1 MLVSKK
7 EGNMLYSSSIIKNG
21 ECNAVV
27 TATGINTF
35 FGKTIQLVHMAK
47 PRLHM
52 EEVVSSVVKILFLI
66 VLVFVGITFI
76 VSLVRGETF
85 LSMLQLVLILL
96 VTAVPVAM
104 PAMFTVSMAK
114 GSQQLVAKG
123 VLVSRLSATEDAAT
137 LTILCIDKTGTITQN
152 KLSVQDT

>member
-1 MLVSKK
+1 MLAGKK
-7 EGNMLYSSSIIKNG
+7 EGNMLYSGSVIKNG

-35 FGKTIQLVHMAK
+35 FGKTIQLVQIAK

-66 VLVFVGITFI
+66 VLVFVGITLG
-76 VSLVRGETF
+76 VSLLRGETF
-85 LSMLQLVLILL
+85 LSMLPLILILL

-114 GSQQLVAKG
+114 GSQ
-123 VLVSRLSATEDAAT
+123 
-137 LTILCIDKTGTITQN
+137 
-152 KLSVQDT
+152 